1 MMMDFDIN
9 FLKHDL
15 LTLQGLQKDYSG
27 RTIENIIENLKARLK
42 EAGEDV

>member
-1 MMMDFDIN
+1 MMMDFDIK

-27 RTIENIIENLKARLK
+27 RTIENIIENLKARLR
-42 EAGEDV
+42 ETGEDV